1 MSPFWASLFDGLK
14 DRGRNATV
22 FIIALGV
29 FFACVFIAAGI
40 AENIASSSDIY
51 DYAKPALRCLVV
63 LAVFLLCLAIRQ
75 AFSRRKRRRPNFSRL
90 SSDELAKARSK
101 LLKDRNLKNL

>member
-1 MSPFWASLFDGLK
+1 MSPFWASLFDSLK
-14 DRGRNATV
+14 DRGRNTTA
-22 FIIALGV
+22 FFIALGA
-29 FFACVFIAAGI
+29 FFVAIFIAAGI
-40 AENIASSSDIY
+40 EQEIANSSDVF
-51 DYAKPALRCLVV
+51 DYVKPALRCLVV

-90 SSDELAKARSK
+90 SSDELSKARSK